1 VQSALPESAGKLK
14 FSNMPT
20 RLPYREE
27 LFAYEIA
34 AFTPPDR
41 AYLLAG
47 FKSSPQFARANACRL
62 LRKAAVVRRVDE
74 LRAEFRERCAL
85 NVEYVQALLLPIVEC
100 NVLDCFEQKPSSVP
114 DGEGGRR
121 KRKGSTT
128 EAPTPAVSSALRFKA
143 LDSLRREQGLA
154 IAGLKLGD
162 DGAVVDVKFHSKN
175 EAARVLLATLGVKDG
190 DDSSGLAL
198 VELGSRLGAA
208 LARAQGKVIDGK
220 VIDQPASAPPPLSL
234 GEGTSGD
241 DEVVAVIEC

>member
-1 VQSALPESAGKLK
+1 
-14 FSNMPT
+14 MPT

-27 LFAYEIA
+27 LFAHEVA

-47 FKSSPQFARANACRL
+47 FKSRPEFARANACRL
-62 LRKAAVVRRVDE
+62 LRKALVTARIDE

-100 NVLDCFEQKPSSVP
+100 NVLDCFEQGSAEPAATAQ
-114 DGEGGRR
+114 R
-121 KRKGSTT
+121 KRRGKTT
-128 EAPTPAVSSALRFKA
+128 TAAPPMSAGVRFKP
-143 LDSLRREQGLA
+143 LDRLRREQGLA

-175 EAARVLLATLGVKDG
+175 EAARVLLATLGIKDG

-220 VIDQPASAPPPLSL
+220 VIDQPASAPPQPSL
-234 GEGTSGD
+234 CDGTAGD
-241 DEVVAVIEC
+241 DDVVAVIEC